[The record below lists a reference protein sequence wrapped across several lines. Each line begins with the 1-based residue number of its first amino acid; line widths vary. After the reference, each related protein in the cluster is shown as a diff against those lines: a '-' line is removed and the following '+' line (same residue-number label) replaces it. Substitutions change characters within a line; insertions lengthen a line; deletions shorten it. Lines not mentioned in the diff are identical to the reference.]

1 MFDLAARRLETQM
14 NRDIFQAAPELTLI
28 IGAFRYSCKTDM
40 GRETWPCGV
49 PAIVKKWLLRAKTS
63 HQGEATRREAT
74 FMAIHLSVR
83 SPSAYTRRTT
93 LRNTREWPMPRISL
107 RSAFHDLSGRS
118 TFGAAAVA
126 AFVLLG
132 ASNVNAQGLP
142 ALDKVLNPAETALI
156 LVDFQYPFTNPA
168 GANYHNVQKEL
179 DEKHL
184 LDRTVDL
191 VKKARSLGITVVHI
205 TEGYTHDY
213 RELDPTNPGG
223 FHRGQILR
231 QAWKVGTKET
241 SYYEPLQPGEG
252 DKDLFLPPRIQT
264 TAFGGTGLDQML
276 RSKGIKN
283 VAVAGFTTDVCVYAT
298 VTSAY
303 DLGYHVYALRD
314 AMAGY
319 FPEQSEQM
327 LKNTY
332 PMWSKVIG
340 NDDFLGMFGLER
352 RTER

>member
-1 MFDLAARRLETQM
+1 MRTINRR
-14 NRDIFQAAPELTLI
+14 
-28 IGAFRYSCKTDM
+28 S
-40 GRETWPCGV
+40 
-49 PAIVKKWLLRAKTS
+49 TS
-63 HQGEATRREAT
+63 H
-74 FMAIHLSVR
+74 HLPVR
-83 SPSAYTRRTT
+83 SI
-93 LRNTREWPMPRISL
+93 LK
-107 RSAFHDLSGRS
+107 
-118 TFGAAAVA
+118 AAAVVSF
-126 AFVLLG
+126 FVIG
-132 ASNVNAQGLP
+132 APHANAQGLP
-142 ALDKVLNPAETALI
+142 PLAKQLNPAETALI
-156 LVDFQYPFTNPA
+156 LVDFQYPFTNPD
-168 GANYHNVQKEL
+168 GANYRNVKKEL

-184 LDRTVDL
+184 LDKTIDL
-191 VKKARSLGITVVHI
+191 VKKARGLGILVVHI

-213 RELDPTNPGG
+213 REVDATNPGG

-241 SYYEPLQPGEG
+241 SYYEPLQPGPG

-264 TAFGGTGLDQML
+264 TAFGGTGLDQIL

-298 VTSAY
+298 VTNAY

-332 PMWSKVIG
+332 PMWSKVLG
-340 NDDFLGMFGLER
+340 NEEWLTMFGLEQ